1 MKKTNPK
8 YQHQKKNI
16 PVNKGSQNISVKKS
30 NTTLFAIIAFGL
42 PVLLYIQTL
51 NFGFT
56 YFDDDGIIINN
67 IGFLDNFKN
76 ISKAFYT
83 DAFVTGISAFY
94 RPLQTLSF
102 MTDILLSGGNNTWM
116 YHFTNILFLGFISFM
131 IYQIL
136 KKFSISSNLALLAT
150 LIYCVH
156 PLFVSSV
163 AWLPARGDLQ
173 LMFFSLL
180 SFLFWMDFLQK
191 GKSIFLFTHWIVFTI
206 ALFCKETAA
215 LLPAIFILYFF
226 TFYFEKRTEKK
237 YYFILILYAVSGILW
252 YWLRNKAVG
261 SYSNPNEVTGI
272 TAFMA
277 NLQSVP
283 EALMNFFLP
292 FDFSPIPGFT
302 ILKTLAGLALI
313 GLMIFVFI
321 KSKVRTTKEKIFC
334 FSWFLVLMLP
344 PMFYK
349 HPYLDYMQ
357 HRFFLPLFGILLF
370 LLFVIPRKWLVN
382 GELKRSWILIAIIIL
397 LCSFTLIKSQ
407 PYAAPLSFY
416 NSAIKHNP
424 NSSIAYYN
432 RGYVKT
438 NNNDYEGALN
448 DYNKVIEICP
458 TYVEAYYSRGLTKAE
473 LNDVQ
478 GALDDYTKAISM
490 SPDYFKAY
498 YGRGN
503 VKQDANDLQG
513 AIDDFNKAISLFPE
527 YADAYNNRGLAKASL
542 GNFAGA
548 IDDYNKAL
556 SINPSFDMAYYN
568 RGCAKNFKKDFSDAI
583 EDFNKA
589 ISVRAYFAEAYNNKG
604 VSFYSLGNFND
615 AITSYNKA
623 IEINSKYTDAY
634 FNRALAKYQL
644 KDFTGATDDCNK
656 VLELYP
662 ENKNALS
669 LKAKMEK

>member
-1 MKKTNPK
+1 MKKNNPK
-8 YQHQKKNI
+8 YQPQKNISNQKKTQSI
-16 PVNKGSQNISVKKS
+16 PVKKN
-30 NTTLFAIIAFGL
+30 NTVLFAVIAFCL

-102 MTDILLSGGNNTWM
+102 MTDMLLSGGNNAWM
-116 YHFTNILFLGFISFM
+116 YHFTNILFFGFISFM

-136 KKFSISSNLALLAT
+136 KKFSISSSLVLLAT

-180 SFLFWMDFLQK
+180 SFLFLIKFLNERK
-191 GKSIFLFTHWIVFTI
+191 NIFLFIHWLAFSI

-215 LLPAIFILYFF
+215 FLPFIFVIYFF
-226 TFYFEKRTEKK
+226 AFHFEKRFDKK
-237 YYFILILYAVSGILW
+237 YFIIIFLYAVSGIFW
-252 YWLRNKAVG
+252 FWMRDNAVG
-261 SYSNPNEVTGI
+261 NYSNPVEVTGFAALI
-272 TAFMA
+272 A
-277 NLQSVP
+277 NMQSIP
-283 EALMNFFLP
+283 EAMINFFLP
-292 FDFSPIPGFT
+292 FDFSPIPEFSFV
-302 ILKTLAGLALI
+302 KTLSGLIIIAMLI
-313 GLMIFVFI
+313 YVFI
-321 KSKVRTTKEKIFC
+321 KNKERNFKEKIFC
-334 FSWFLVLMLP
+334 VSWFVLFMLP
-344 PMFYK
+344 PMLYK

-357 HRFFLPLFGILLF
+357 HRFFLPLFGMLLF

-382 GELKRSWILIAIIIL
+382 GKIKRSWILIAIIIFFS
-397 LCSFTLIKSQ
+397 SFTFMKSR
-407 PYAAPLSFY
+407 PYVAPLTFY

-424 NSSIAYYN
+424 NSAIAYYN

-438 NNNDYEGALN
+438 TNNDYEGALN

-478 GALDDYTKAISM
+478 GAIEDYTKAVSL

-503 VKQDANDLQG
+503 VKQNSGDLQG
-513 AIDDFNKAISLFPE
+513 AIEDFNKAISLEPD
-527 YADAYNNRGLAKASL
+527 YADAYNNRGLAKANL
-542 GNFAGA
+542 GNYSEA
-548 IDDYNKAL
+548 IVDYNKTI

-568 RGCAKNFKKDFSDAI
+568 RGCAKNLKKEFNEAI

-589 ISVRAYFAEAYNNKG
+589 ISIRADFAEAYNNKG
-604 VSFYSLGNFND
+604 VSYYSLGNYNE
-615 AITSYNKA
+615 AVSSYNKA

-644 KDFTGATDDCNK
+644 KDFQGATNDCDK
-656 VLELYP
+656 VLELFP
-662 ENKNALS
+662 DNKNALS
-669 LKAKMEK
+669 LKMKIEK